1 MHFRRLNFPLFPSNV
16 TQSLAERQ
24 SPAGIKRGSRVHLPF
39 PRGSAFHTPSC
50 LSGRKRKAR
59 AAGARAGGGRDGY
72 VCRFS

>member
-39 PRGSAFHTPSC
+39 PRGSAFHTA
-50 LSGRKRKAR
+50 GAGEGAKKAR